1 MSKEIEKFKGGL
13 INNSSIIKKGL
24 EIASDHYNK
33 VIGSIEN
40 RVIPQI
46 KKMSKLGAM
55 SDKNIQKTPHKAKL
69 NIRDKKNS

>member
-1 MSKEIEKFKGGL
+1 MTPHDYLLDQKQKTVWSENE
-13 INNSSIIKKGL
+13 SPSIKTYTL
-24 EIASDHYNK
+24 ANFREL
-33 VIGSIEN
+33 
-40 RVIPQI
+40 PQI